1 VLAGIV
7 YYSLPLFTAIESVM
21 ILGESVAMF
30 HVLGGGLIVA
40 GILMATVEWRFASLR
55 PRGHH

>member
-1 VLAGIV
+1 V
-7 YYSLPLFTAIESVM
+7 YYSLPLFTAIESVL

-55 PRGHH
+55 PRSG